1 MKKLHTMRR
10 EYNSGALPEQ
20 AMDKDPMTMFAR
32 WLEEAIAVEIE
43 EPNAMTI
50 ATATPEGRPS
60 ARVVLLKEM
69 GSDGFVFFT
78 NYLSRK
84 GRELAANPLAALLF
98 DWHPMARQIRIEGR
112 VEQLSPEES
121 DAYYNSRP
129 ENARIGAWSSPQSRV
144 VRDRV
149 ELDALQ
155 REVEQ
160 RFAQEPLPRP
170 VHWGGYLVR
179 PTMIEFWQGRPDR
192 MHDRLVYYKTEEG
205 WSLHRLAP

>member
-1 MKKLHTMRR
+1 MRR
-10 EYNSGALPEQ
+10 EYDSGALPEQ
-20 AMDKDPMTMFAR
+20 AMDKDPMTMFTR
-32 WLEEAIAVEIE
+32 WLEEAIAAEID

-50 ATATPEGRPS
+50 ATATPDGSPS

-69 GSDGFVFFT
+69 RGDGFIFFT

-84 GRELAANPLAALLF
+84 GRELRDNPQAALLF
-98 DWHPMARQIRIEGR
+98 DWHPMARQVRIEGR
-112 VEQLSPEES
+112 VEQLSPGES

-144 VRDRV
+144 VRDRA

>member
-1 MKKLHTMRR
+1 MRR
-10 EYNSGALPEQ
+10 EYDVGALLEQ
-20 AMDKDPMTMFAR
+20 AMEADPMAMFAR
-32 WLEEAIAVEIE
+32 WLEEAIAAEID

-50 ATATPEGRPS
+50 ATATPDGSPS

-69 GSDGFVFFT
+69 RGDGFIFFT

-84 GRELAANPLAALLF
+84 GMELENNPRAALLF
-98 DWHPMARQIRIEGR
+98 DWHPVALQVRIEEG

-121 DAYYNSRP
+121 DAYYLSRP

-144 VRDRV
+144 VRDRA

-170 VHWGGYLVR
+170 IHWGGYLVR

-192 MHDRLVYYKTEEG
+192 MHDRLVYIKTEEG

>member
-1 MKKLHTMRR
+1 MRR
-10 EYNSGALPEQ
+10 EYDVGALLEQ
-20 AMDKDPMTMFAR
+20 AMEADPMAMFAR
-32 WLEEAIAVEIE
+32 WLEEAIAAEID

-50 ATATPEGRPS
+50 ATATPDGRPS

-69 GSDGFVFFT
+69 RGDGFIFFT

-84 GRELAANPLAALLF
+84 GRELAVNPLAALLF
-98 DWHPMARQIRIEGR
+98 DWHPMARQVRIEGR
-112 VEQLSPEES
+112 VEQLSPGES

-144 VRDRV
+144 MRDRA

-160 RFAQEPLPRP
+160 RFAQKPLPRP